1 MTIMD
6 NNFYEFA
13 KHTVVFACFGI
24 LLTIGFSEAL
34 TFGLWLAEQVSN
46 GLVSRIKGF
55 LSR

>member
-1 MTIMD
+1 MD